1 MGWAGGETVGGPGGG
16 RDPGLPHLRPLCP
29 LQVRQSSVISI
40 QYSVQHYIT
49 QHYSETTDG
58 KQFDVLLDKVAGRG
72 RTLFRLFQHPS
83 MTIVKGAGLVMKAII
98 EEGEDEVNI
107 DKLFDRF
114 DHHGCD
120 HFRLAPGCKSLPWQ
134 RGPCPSTS
142 CLLCTPSRLTEDSSQ
157 IGQ

>member
-1 MGWAGGETVGGPGGG
+1 M
-16 RDPGLPHLRPLCP
+16 
-29 LQVRQSSVISI
+29 
-40 QYSVQHYIT
+40 
-49 QHYSETTDG
+49 
-58 KQFDVLLDKVAGRG
+58 LLDKVAGRG